1 MEFIMNKGTIGLNAG
16 AICNLLLDG
25 GCWSFE
31 ELKKATALTEAD
43 LWSAIG
49 WLARENKIEIK
60 SASSQLA
67 FSPGMNCYFSTLDA
81 CSICH
86 HLPGCRYYKY
96 EFLYSDFLN
105 NVETTALSPSVRA
118 GCKFSKRAIIKYKL
132 TFAITGSSTF
142 CLNEGP
148 AA

>member
-49 WLARENKIEIK
+49 WLAKIGR
-60 SASSQLA
+60 A
-67 FSPGMNCYFSTLDA
+67 
-81 CSICH
+81 
-86 HLPGCRYYKY
+86 
-96 EFLYSDFLN
+96 
-105 NVETTALSPSVRA
+105 NV
-118 GCKFSKRAIIKYKL
+118 
-132 TFAITGSSTF
+132 
-142 CLNEGP
+142 
-148 AA
+148 